1 MENGYHLIR
10 CGNQSIQKRF
20 NMGKQEL
27 FNYYFVNTIGMT
39 MIVFLAGMLEY
50 EQIWKKILVGTVG
63 MIIAMGIFVYV

>member
-1 MENGYHLIR
+1 
-10 CGNQSIQKRF
+10 
-20 NMGKQEL
+20 MGKQEL